1 MPDRGHQI
9 AAADYP
15 HLREF
20 WAVYGPNLSEI
31 QQATRLAALD
41 DPHFGPLVAAR
52 DASLDEEMDRAH
64 HDRLRR
70 AIEEGDWEGFFRDLE
85 AQGLLFEGAGIP
97 LSSWYGMARSNRH
110 VALQYL
116 VTELGSSPR
125 RLASA
130 VEGMSLYF
138 DLVLQRV
145 SEQYLKT
152 P

>member
-1 MPDRGHQI
+1 MPDRRHEI
-9 AAADYP
+9 ASSDYP

-20 WAVYGPNLSEI
+20 WAVYGPNVSEI
-31 QQATRLAALD
+31 QQATRLAALA
-41 DPHFGPLVAAR
+41 DPYFGPLVAAR
-52 DASLDEEMDRAH
+52 DPDLDEEMDRAH

-70 AIEEGDWEGFFRDLE
+70 AIEEGDWNGFFSHLE

-97 LSSWYGMARSNRH
+97 LSSWYGLARSNRH

-116 VTELGSSPR
+116 VSELGTSPR
-125 RLASA
+125 QLASA

-138 DLVLQRV
+138 DLVLQHV
-145 SEQYLKT
+145 AEQYLKN